1 MAEKNGPRWRTILPM
16 MGACVLVSI
25 GATWQLLGQQER
37 TNARI
42 QQIIL
47 EDIRAIRDDLREIRN
62 RLDSIV
68 AKG

>member
-1 MAEKNGPRWRTILPM
+1 MAEKNGPRWKTILPM

-47 EDIRAIRDDLREIRN
+47 EDIRAIRDDLREIRK
-62 RLDSIV
+62 RLDSM
-68 AKG
+68 ALGG